1 MLYVSETNQTIARDG
16 IDARF
21 VAGVPRPLRPY
32 LVDVALEH
40 GITPVGDEPK
50 PAEDLDAAIKAAIEK
65 LLEAGKKSDFSIDGL
80 PKVRSIERILSRQ
93 ITTEDRDRVW
103 RGALNDNSGEQHTS

>member
-1 MLYVSETNQTIARDG
+1 MLYVSKTTQTIARDG

-21 VAGVPRPLRPY
+21 VADVPRPLRAY
-32 LVDVALEH
+32 LVETALEH
-40 GITPVGDEPK
+40 GITPVGVEEPVV
-50 PAEDLDAAIKAAIEK
+50 EDLDAAIKSAIEQ
-65 LLEAGKKSDFSIDGL
+65 LLENGKKTDFSADGL

-103 RGALNDNSGEQHTS
+103 RGALNDDTSEQHTF

>member
-1 MLYVSETNQTIARDG
+1 MEYVSSTTQIIARDG

-21 VAGVPRPLRPY
+21 IAGVPRTLRSY
-32 LVDVALEH
+32 LVDTALEH
-40 GITPVGDEPK
+40 GITPVGEAEQ
-50 PAEDLDAAIKAAIEK
+50 PAEDLDAAIKAAIET
-65 LLEAGKKSDFSIDGL
+65 LLEKGKKTDFSVDGL

-103 RGALNDNSGEQHTS
+103 RGALNDGTGEQHTS